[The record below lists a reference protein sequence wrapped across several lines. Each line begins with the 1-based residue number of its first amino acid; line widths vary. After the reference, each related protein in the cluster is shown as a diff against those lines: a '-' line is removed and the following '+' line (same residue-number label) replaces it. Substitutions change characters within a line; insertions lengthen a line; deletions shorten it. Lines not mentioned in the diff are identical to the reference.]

1 MFLIIFL
8 TIVIMTVLLANT
20 LQLET
25 QLCALYMSLKPNRG
39 VHASLHNRGW
49 HQWCSP
55 LYQPTCCR
63 GWSLKG
69 CFSGRIVDSQRD
81 DSRGKALGDG
91 LGVHAEG
98 AVFGAGAGR
107 RAARHLRGFL
117 GVRFPR
123 QAEAQTHHRHEHQPQ
138 PSRAELRQH
147 PGAGKRRLGAWA
159 SWSRWRGDTHTH
171 THTQR
176 LPNCL
181 SACLSARSSVKTER
195 RETVWEGEEEEAGRR
210 KGASV
215 SPRWVWVLCSFPWF
229 CFCIT
234 ATAYSDRVT
243 SQAAL
248 SLLTRTWT

>member
-1 MFLIIFL
+1 
-8 TIVIMTVLLANT
+8 
-20 LQLET
+20 
-25 QLCALYMSLKPNRG
+25 MSLKHSRD
-39 VHASLHNRGW
+39 VHTSLHNRGW

-63 GWSLKG
+63 GWSFKW

-81 DSRGKALGDG
+81 DSRGEALGDG

-147 PGAGKRRLGAWA
+147 PGAGYRRLGAWA

-171 THTQR
+171 TQR
-176 LPNCL
+176 LPSCL
-181 SACLSARSSVKTER
+181 PACLSVCSSVKTER
-195 RETVWEGEEEEAGRR
+195 RETERERGRR
-210 KGASV
+210 WRRRRGRGRVLLYLLGGCGCAAASPG
-215 SPRWVWVLCSFPWF
+215 S
-229 CFCIT
+229 
-234 ATAYSDRVT
+234 ATVYSDRVT
-243 SQAAL
+243 NQTAL